1 MTFDEEYMMIDNM
14 FRKQEQEYMLQEE
27 ERMRQRAEEYMN
39 RDEASIYCE
48 PDEAVAQLKV
58 VTPIAVVILII
69 CGVGTLGILGLCMFF
84 YLFGE
89 RILYNLLF

>member
-1 MTFDEEYMMIDNM
+1 MTFDEEYMMIDNIH
-14 FRKQEQEYMLQEE
+14 REQELERIRRDEE
-27 ERMRQRAEEYMN
+27 YEEYMK
-39 RDEASIYCE
+39 RDEPPIYCE

-69 CGVGTLGILGLCMFF
+69 CGVCTLGILGLCMFF